1 MGPDFLPMIKIVA
14 DNKIPF
20 LAGVLESVVKVV
32 YLPGSKISREH
43 LLDADALIV
52 RTRTLCDARLLEGT
66 SVKLIASAT
75 IGHDHIDQD
84 YCRNRGIAWT
94 NAPGCNAGSVVQYV
108 SSALA
113 HIFLQK
119 NLPFGEITLGVIGAG
134 NVGSRL
140 VKVAQT
146 LGLKTLVNDPP
157 RERIEGSEGFCSL
170 EELIEKADII
180 SMHVPL
186 NLSGPDKTFHIA
198 DAGFFRK
205 MKPEAWFI
213 NTSRGEVA
221 EPGALIEATLSGKLA
236 GTVLDVWE
244 NEPNID
250 RELLSLVNIA
260 TPHIAGYSA
269 DGKANG
275 TSMSVQAMSRFFG
288 LGLDH
293 WKPKTIPLPSK
304 PLLNLSAKAK
314 TKREIFCELSLQAY
328 DIFADDRALRQA
340 PESFEKLRGD
350 YPIRREP
357 HALIVAG
364 NNIRKELQ
372 DFIRALGYNL

>member
-1 MGPDFLPMIKIVA
+1 MLKIIA

-20 LAGVLESVVKVV
+20 LSGVLESVAKVE
-32 YLPGSKISREH
+32 YLPGANINREH
-43 LLDADALIV
+43 LTDADALIV
-52 RTRTLCDARLLEGT
+52 RTRTLCNASLLEGT
-66 SVKLIASAT
+66 SVKFIASAT

-84 YCRNRGIAWT
+84 YCRNNGIAWT

-113 HIFLQK
+113 HIILRK
-119 NLPFGEITLGVIGAG
+119 NFPFGEITLGVIGAG

-157 RERIEGSEGFCSL
+157 RERTEGSEGFCSL
-170 EELIEKADII
+170 EELLEKADII

-186 NLSGPDKTFHIA
+186 NMSGPDKTFHMA
-198 DAGFFRK
+198 DANFFRK
-205 MKPEAWFI
+205 MRPEAWFI
-213 NTSRGEVA
+213 NTSRGEVVQT
-221 EPGALIEATLSGKLA
+221 EALIEAIQTGKLA

-250 RELLSLVNIA
+250 RELLNLATIA

-275 TSMSVQAMSRFFG
+275 TSMSVQAISRFFD

-293 WKPKTIPLPSK
+293 WKPEEIPLPDQ
-304 PLLNLSAKAK
+304 PLLNFSAKAK
-314 TKREIFCELSLQAY
+314 SKEEIFCELSLQAY
-328 DIFADDRALRQA
+328 DIYADDRALRKA
-340 PESFEKLRGD
+340 PETFEKLRGD

-357 HALIVAG
+357 HALKVAG
-364 NNIRKELQ
+364 NNLKKELQ
-372 DFIRALGYNL
+372 DFIRTLGYQL

>member
-1 MGPDFLPMIKIVA
+1 MIKIVA

-20 LAGVLESVVKVV
+20 LAGVLERVAKVE
-32 YLPGSKISREH
+32 YLPGAKISREH

-52 RTRTLCDARLLEGT
+52 RTRTLCNAGLLKGT
-66 SVKLIASAT
+66 SVKFIASAT
-75 IGHDHIDQD
+75 IGHDHIDKE
-84 YCRNRGIAWT
+84 YCRQKGIVWV

-108 SSALA
+108 SSAMA

-119 NLPFGEITLGVIGAG
+119 DYPFGEITLGVIGAG

-157 RERIEGSEGFCSL
+157 RARKEGPEGFCNL
-170 EELIEKADII
+170 EELLEKADII
-180 SMHVPL
+180 SLHVPL
-186 NLSGPDKTFHIA
+186 NMDGPDKTLHMA
-198 DAGFFRK
+198 DARFFSR
-205 MKPEAWFI
+205 MKAGAWFI

-221 EPGALIEATLSGKLA
+221 ETGALKNALSSGKLA
-236 GTVLDVWE
+236 GAIIDVWE
-244 NEPNID
+244 NEPDID
-250 RELLSLVNIA
+250 RELLSLVTIA

-275 TSMSVQAMSRFFG
+275 TSMSVQAISRFFD

-293 WKPKTIPLPSK
+293 WKPQTIPLPAK
-304 PLLNLSAKAK
+304 PQLSLSAKAK

-328 DIFADDRALRQA
+328 DIHADDRTLRNT
-340 PESFEKLRGD
+340 PETFEKQRGD

-357 HALIVAG
+357 HALSVATHDLK
-364 NNIRKELQ
+364 KEHV
-372 DFIRALGYNL
+372 DFIQALGYKL